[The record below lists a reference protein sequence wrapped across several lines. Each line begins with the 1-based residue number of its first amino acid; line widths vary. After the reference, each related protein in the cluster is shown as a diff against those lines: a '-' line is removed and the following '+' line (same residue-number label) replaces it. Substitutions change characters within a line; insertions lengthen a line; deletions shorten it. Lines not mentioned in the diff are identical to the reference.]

1 MLKFKKTEKKI
12 STPFDTSILD
22 GISDPVLIVN
32 EQELV
37 IDYNKAYKR
46 LLEADPSKNSLNAFT
61 NSENIKKT
69 IKQCLIGNPTMPSEV
84 YLPNPIGL
92 FYDVK
97 MWRLPDLNAKSPV
110 WAMIVLS
117 DVTSTRR
124 MEQVRSDFVA
134 NVSHELRSPL
144 SALLGFIETLQG
156 PASSDPE
163 ASARFLSI
171 MESEAQRMA
180 RLIDELL
187 TLSKVEADEHI
198 TPDDV
203 ISVDQ
208 IISDVAGLLSV
219 RAMAKGMK
227 LRTFPKSIFENV
239 AYGPK
244 IHGLAADDE
253 ELRGIVLGSLERA
266 GLLDEVK
273 DRLNVPGTSLSGGQ
287 QQRLCI
293 ARAIAVRPD
302 IILMDEPC
310 SALDPIATKRI
321 EELITELKAE
331 YTIVIVTHS
340 MQQAR
345 RLSDKIAYFHL
356 GSIVEHGETAEVF
369 ENPIDER
376 TADYVLG
383 RIG

>member
-1 MLKFKKTEKKI
+1 MLKFKKTNKEI

-32 EQELV
+32 EQEFV

-69 IKQCLIGNPTMPSEV
+69 IKQCLMGNPTMPSEV

-117 DVTSTRR
+117 DITSTRR

-134 NVSHELRSPL
+134 NVSHELKSPL

-156 PASSDPE
+156 PARNDPE

-180 RLIDELL
+180 RIIDELL

-203 ISVDQ
+203 ISIDQ
-208 IISDVAGLLSV
+208 ILTDGVIH
-219 RAMAKGMK
+219 
-227 LRTFPKSIFENV
+227 KS
-239 AYGPK
+239 G
-244 IHGLAADDE
+244 
-253 ELRGIVLGSLERA
+253 
-266 GLLDEVK
+266 
-273 DRLNVPGTSLSGGQ
+273 
-287 QQRLCI
+287 
-293 ARAIAVRPD
+293 
-302 IILMDEPC
+302 
-310 SALDPIATKRI
+310 
-321 EELITELKAE
+321 
-331 YTIVIVTHS
+331 
-340 MQQAR
+340 
-345 RLSDKIAYFHL
+345 
-356 GSIVEHGETAEVF
+356 
-369 ENPIDER
+369 
-376 TADYVLG
+376 
-383 RIG
+383 

>member
-1 MLKFKKTEKKI
+1 MENNPIESLINSPITEGLIMEDVRHGEEGYVDMKAKMATKDLTVSYAKVQALKGVSLNIYPNEVTALIGPSGCGKSTFIRSLNRMNDTI
-12 STPFDTSILD
+12 SVCNIEGQVFLD
-22 GISDPVLIVN
+22 GEDIYDPARDVVQLRTQVGMVF
-32 EQELV
+32 Q
-37 IDYNKAYKR
+37 K
-46 LLEADPSKNSLNAFT
+46 
-61 NSENIKKT
+61 
-69 IKQCLIGNPTMPSEV
+69 
-84 YLPNPIGL
+84 PNP
-92 FYDVK
+92 
-97 MWRLPDLNAKSPV
+97 
-110 WAMIVLS
+110 
-117 DVTSTRR
+117 
-124 MEQVRSDFVA
+124 
-134 NVSHELRSPL
+134 
-144 SALLGFIETLQG
+144 
-156 PASSDPE
+156 
-163 ASARFLSI
+163 
-171 MESEAQRMA
+171 
-180 RLIDELL
+180 
-187 TLSKVEADEHI
+187 
-198 TPDDV
+198 
-203 ISVDQ
+203 
-208 IISDVAGLLSV
+208 
-219 RAMAKGMK
+219 
-227 LRTFPKSIFENV
+227 FPKSIFENV

-369 ENPIDER
+369 ENPVDER